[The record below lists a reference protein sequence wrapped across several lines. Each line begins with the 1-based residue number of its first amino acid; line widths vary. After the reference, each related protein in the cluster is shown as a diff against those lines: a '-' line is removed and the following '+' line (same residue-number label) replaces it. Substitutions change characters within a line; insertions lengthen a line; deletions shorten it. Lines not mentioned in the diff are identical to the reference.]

1 MGRAGLNLYFAQRF
15 PNKMVSNSLPER
27 VRPDFPILSREVH
40 GKPLVYLDNAA
51 SAQKPLA
58 VIEGQKEYL
67 SNYHANIHRGAH
79 HLAALATE
87 AYEGARRKIADHIG
101 ATAVEE
107 VLFTAGSTDAVN
119 LVAQSWG
126 RANLQEGDTVL
137 VTRME
142 HHANIVPWQMV
153 CEEKGAEVVPVNVLA
168 DGTLDLDDFHAALS
182 HQPKLVTSTEHPGYH
197 QPDSGPVCACQR
209 GGRPDAGRRPQALP
223 HLSIDVQA
231 IGCDF
236 YVATGHKAYGPTG
249 IGFLWGRKEVLEN
262 MPPWR
267 GGGMIQSV
275 SFDGTTYNGLPASSR
290 PAIPPH
296 LRRHCPRHRPRLD
309 ERHWHRHHR
318 RPRACT
324 GGACPQRTGHPHWRP
339 HHRHRAR
346 QGRCGVFVV
355 DGLHPYDL
363 GTLLDGQGIAV
374 RTGHHCTEPLM
385 SHFGL
390 DAGTLRMSFA
400 AYTTR
405 EEIDRAVIAL
415 ERAMR
420 MLS

>member
-1 MGRAGLNLYFAQRF
+1 
-15 PNKMVSNSLPER
+15 MVSNSLPER

-58 VIEGQKEYL
+58 VIEGLKEYL

-107 VLFTAGSTDAVN
+107 VLFSAGSTDAIN

-126 RANLQEGDTVL
+126 RANLSAGDAVL

-153 CEEKGAEVVPVNVLA
+153 CEEKGAKVIPVNVRD
-168 DGTLDLDDFHAALS
+168 DGTLDLDDFHALLER
-182 HQPKLVTSTEHPGYH
+182 HQPKLVGIVHASNTLGTIN
-197 QPDSGPVCACQR
+197 PVADLCATAR
-209 GGRPDAGRRPQALP
+209 AAGAVTLIDGSQALP
-223 HLSIDVQA
+223 HLSIDVCA

-249 IGFLWGRKEVLEN
+249 IGFVWGRRELLEA

-267 GGGMIQSV
+267 GGGEMIQSV
-275 SFDGTTYNGLPASSR
+275 SFDGTTYNGLPHKFEAGTPHISGGIAFGIALDWIN
-290 PAIPPH
+290 AIGTDTIAAH
-296 LRRHCPRHRPRLD
+296 
-309 ERHWHRHHR
+309 ERALVAHAHD
-318 RPRACT
+318 ALGT
-324 GGACPQRTGHPHWRP
+324 LS
-339 HHRHRAR
+339 
-346 QGRCGVFVV
+346 GVRIIGTAPDKVGVVSLVV

-385 SHFGL
+385 THFGL
-390 DAGTLRMSFA
+390 EAGTLRMSFA

-405 EEIDRAVIAL
+405 EEVDRAVIAL

>member
-1 MGRAGLNLYFAQRF
+1 
-15 PNKMVSNSLPER
+15 MVSNSLPQR

-51 SAQKPLA
+51 SAQKPNA
-58 VIEGQKEYL
+58 VIEAQKEYL
-67 SNYHANIHRGAH
+67 SNYHANIHRSAH

-87 AYEGARRKIADHIG
+87 AYEGARQKIAQHIG
-101 ATAVEE
+101 AGGTEE
-107 VLFTAGSTDAVN
+107 ILFTAGSTDAVN

-126 RANLQEGDTVL
+126 RANLQTGDTVL
-137 VTRME
+137 VTQME

-153 CEEKGAEVVPVNVLA
+153 CEEKGAKVVPVNVHEN
-168 DGTLDLDDFHAALS
+168 GTLDLEDFQQALEQ
-182 HQPKLVTSTEHPGYH
+182 HQPRLVGIVHASNTLGTIN
-197 QPDSGPVCACQR
+197 PVAELCAQAR
-209 GGRPDAGRRPQALP
+209 SAGALTLVDGSQALP

-249 IGFLWGRKEVLEN
+249 IGFLWGRKELLES

-267 GGGMIQSV
+267 GGGEMIQSV
-275 SFDGTTYNGLPASSR
+275 SFDGTTYNGLPHKFEAGTPHISGGIALGIALDWMNGIGTE
-290 PAIPPH
+290 AIAAH
-296 LRRHCPRHRPRLD
+296 
-309 ERHWHRHHR
+309 ERALVAHAHDALGTL
-318 RPRACT
+318 P
-324 GGACPQRTGHPHWRP
+324 
-339 HHRHRAR
+339 
-346 QGRCGVFVV
+346 GVRIIGTAPDKVGVVSVVV

-374 RTGHHCTEPLM
+374 RTGQHCTEPLM
-385 SHFGL
+385 THLGL
-390 DAGTLRMSFA
+390 EAGTLRMSFA

-405 EEIDRAVIAL
+405 EEVDHAVIAL
-415 ERAMR
+415 ERAIH